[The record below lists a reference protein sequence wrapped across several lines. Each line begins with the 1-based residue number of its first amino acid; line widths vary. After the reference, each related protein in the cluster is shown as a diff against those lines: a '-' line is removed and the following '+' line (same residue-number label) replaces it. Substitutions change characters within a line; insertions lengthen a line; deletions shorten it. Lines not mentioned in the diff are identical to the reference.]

1 MAEPYRMVEVEW
13 VDSHSWD
20 GWAGA
25 SDYRDFLTAE
35 RLATRSVGYVIA
47 DDEAGLLLVQSYQVA
62 ERRSEPGEHSVEG
75 GMRIPRRA
83 LVSVRPLE
91 RAS

>member
-1 MAEPYRMVEVEW
+1 MRRVEAHW

-20 GWAGA
+20 GWAGE
-25 SDYRDFLTAE
+25 SEYRDFLIAD
-35 RLATRSVGYVIA
+35 RLTTRSIGYVIA

-75 GMRIPRRA
+75 GIRIPRVA
-83 LVSVRPLE
+83 IVHLTELGPS
-91 RAS
+91 